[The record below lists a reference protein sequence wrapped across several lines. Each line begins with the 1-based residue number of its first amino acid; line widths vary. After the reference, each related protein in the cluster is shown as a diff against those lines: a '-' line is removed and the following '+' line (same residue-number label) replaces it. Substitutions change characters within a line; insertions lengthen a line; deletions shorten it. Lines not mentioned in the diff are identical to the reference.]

1 MSDDAVL
8 RRPAR
13 MDRRRTE
20 GDHHYRVHVADLTEG
35 MRQGP
40 ISHAIRKEKKNLRP
54 MPPLMTLHDMRL
66 HPPAA
71 PAFSPLASHPLSPQ
85 SDQSTP
91 RSHRRR
97 RGGAVTSTSRPR
109 WSHQKSPSMLNR
121 RSTLPA
127 LLDVNSEALM
137 LSRQLHLDFHEVK
150 FVVQELRRDGRRLS
164 NGGMDLGTFRQILL
178 RVFGYRDHIFNIEA
192 TKSQAEQGDGLTLEL
207 AKKHNCSCIELDKVK
222 LQFDHFDL
230 DKSGVID
237 FHEEMWP
244 CSCLSSQS
252 VAMCGTLNRKLRM
265 YELLHCSSKSDLPRN
280 RLLRFWHEADLD
292 QNGVIDFQEFTE
304 WYMKYFGSASP
315 GGIVEAF
322 YKSFMPDVQRT
333 HHLEN
338 LIESEEKR
346 GDSKLD
352 TQALKP
358 YLNSKFQHNCRID
371 IK

>member
-1 MSDDAVL
+1 
-8 RRPAR
+8 
-13 MDRRRTE
+13 
-20 GDHHYRVHVADLTEG
+20 

-91 RSHRRR
+91 R
-97 RGGAVTSTSRPR
+97 
-109 WSHQKSPSMLNR
+109 KSPSMLNR

-178 RVFGYRDHIFNIEA
+178 RVFGLDDIKEHVVQNAYGECLAAEGPIDTRKFMIWYRDHIFNIEA

-237 FHEEMWP
+237 FHEFEHM
-244 CSCLSSQS
+244 
-252 VAMCGTLNRKLRM
+252 M